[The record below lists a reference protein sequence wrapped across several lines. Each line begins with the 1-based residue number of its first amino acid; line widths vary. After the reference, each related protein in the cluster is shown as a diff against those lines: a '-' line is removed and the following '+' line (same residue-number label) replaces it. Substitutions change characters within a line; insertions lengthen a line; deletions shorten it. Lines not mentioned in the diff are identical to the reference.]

1 MGRLLKIVATSA
13 ALMLMPALAG
23 CGGSS
28 STSRSSATAT
38 TTSASQTTPAATGTQ
53 TSADAPAGT
62 PNDAQTA
69 KTEHFPKIT
78 LRVSSPAFA
87 PGSEIPVRYTCDG
100 AGTSPPLHWGTIP
113 KGTAELALFILGNDG
128 ESAENPRI
136 YWAVAGLQPALKGV
150 SAGKLPP
157 GAIVG
162 RNSLGRSGYTICPAK
177 GHGLRHY
184 AVALLALPRSI
195 AIQPGFNAS
204 ALFKTMKHTA
214 EYGGLTGF
222 TYKRR

>member
-1 MGRLLKIVATSA
+1 MGRLLKIVAMSA
-13 ALMLMPALAG
+13 ALVLTPALAG

-28 STSRSSATAT
+28 STSRSSSTATAA
-38 TTSASQTTPAATGTQ
+38 SASQTTPAATGTQ

-62 PNDAQTA
+62 PDDAQA
-69 KTEHFPKIT
+69 SKTEHFPQVT

-87 PGSEIPVRYTCDG
+87 PGSKIPVRYTCDG
-100 AGTSPPLHWGTIP
+100 AGTSPPLHWGAIP

-128 ESAENPRI
+128 ESAGNPRI
-136 YWAVAGLQPALKGV
+136 YWAVAGMRPTLKGV

-162 RNSLGRSGYTICPAK
+162 RNSLGQSGYTICPTR
-177 GHGLRHY
+177 GRGLRHY
-184 AVALLALPRSI
+184 AVALLTLPRPT
-195 AIQPGFNAS
+195 AATPGFDANTLYKAVR
-204 ALFKTMKHTA
+204 HTA
-214 EYGGLTGF
+214 AYAGLTGF